1 MNDWQ
6 PSPAQP
12 APERW
17 TATAGPGSGGGQGG
31 ATLPGSSPGSPGA
44 GSADPG
50 LGAFGDRSRPAR
62 QDAAAGRCTAAGCG
76 TAPGPAPGPAQAAA
90 ARTTATRRRTRQPTG
105 TAQPAGP
112 APRRFLSRGGGDTKK
127 GKGQKKHLSFWK
139 ELPILILI
147 AFVLALLIKA
157 FFVQA
162 FYIPSGSM
170 EQTLLIGDR
179 VLVNKIVY
187 DFRDVHRGEVV
198 VFNGDG
204 TNFQQA
210 EVAVPPPSNF
220 FERILRDIQGFLGLG
235 APNEKDFIKRVI
247 GVGGDTVSCCDAAG
261 RVIVNGKALDEPYVY
276 YGDQVPTPNQREF
289 APVQVPKGYLF
300 VMGDHRNSSTDSR
313 MVGPIPEDNVIGRA
327 QIRIWPVS
335 RLAWLRVPP
344 TFDTVPNPPGALGEG
359 SDGSPNVGDHHAP
372 RRPGG
377 AAAAVRAPRPAT
389 AAASARSLIPRRSAA
404 RPWPAG
410 AARANVLPPGRFR
423 HMVRSTIRSLPHPS
437 E

>member
-17 TATAGPGSGGGQGG
+17 TGTAGPGSGGGQGG

-50 LGAFGDRSRPAR
+50 LGSSAT
-62 QDAAAGRCTAAGCG
+62 GRVPLAKT
-76 TAPGPAPGPAQAAA
+76 
-90 ARTTATRRRTRQPTG
+90 QPTLPSAG
-105 TAQPAGP
+105 AESARGQVPGASQSATARSAGIAQPAGSVQPTAQPAAP

-187 DFRDVHRGEVV
+187 DFRDVHRGEIV

-210 EVAVPPPSNF
+210 EVSVPPPSNF

-247 GVGGDTVSCCDAAG
+247 GVGGDTVSCCDDVG

-276 YGDQVPTPNQREF
+276 YGDQVPTPKQREF

-344 TFDTVPNPPGALGEG
+344 TFDTVPNPPSAFGEG
-359 SDGSPNVGDHHAP
+359 PDGPGSVVTTMPFAVPAGLLLLFGRRARP
-372 RRPGG
+372 LPLRRPG
-377 AAAAVRAPRPAT
+377 R
-389 AAASARSLIPRRSAA
+389 
-404 RPWPAG
+404 
-410 AARANVLPPGRFR
+410 
-423 HMVRSTIRSLPHPS
+423 
-437 E
+437 